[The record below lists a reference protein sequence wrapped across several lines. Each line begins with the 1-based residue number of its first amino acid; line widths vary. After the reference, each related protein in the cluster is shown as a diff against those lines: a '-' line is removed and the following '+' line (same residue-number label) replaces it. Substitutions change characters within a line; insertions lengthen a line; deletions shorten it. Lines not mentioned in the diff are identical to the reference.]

1 MATVTSL
8 QKKSKSSLSR
18 KSSTSMKRAG
28 RTSRSKSKTS
38 ADIETEQTIKQ
49 LEDEIKSMHDKELR
63 KGCTLDR
70 LKIKVNETKIS
81 LDSLV

>member
-49 LEDEIKSMHDKELR
+49 LEDEIKSMHE
-63 KGCTLDR
+63 
-70 LKIKVNETKIS
+70 
-81 LDSLV
+81 